1 MKAEIAHR
9 MHSSQSPHAASAY
22 TFSSP
27 DTLALIGFASF
38 SFGVVGVSVSTAE
51 ADSTDPS
58 ACAPFVQGSPI
69 PTIEYGQ
76 RRGTNPLR
84 QRRRSAL
91 YPEVPWGPS
100 LTAAPLVVI
109 SLPFKT
115 YHNAAIARYPT
126 TTCNASR
133 CRSGSIALRLTWR
146 MRR

>member
-9 MHSSQSPHAASAY
+9 MHSSQSPHPASAY

-38 SFGVVGVSVSTAE
+38 SFGVVGVAVSTAE
-51 ADSTDPS
+51 ADPTDPS
-58 ACAPFVQGSPI
+58 ACAHFVQGSPI

-76 RRGTNPLR
+76 RRGTSPLR

-100 LTAAPLVVI
+100 LTLRAAQLVAI
-109 SLPFKT
+109 SLPVKT
-115 YHNAAIARYPT
+115 
-126 TTCNASR
+126 
-133 CRSGSIALRLTWR
+133 
-146 MRR
+146 